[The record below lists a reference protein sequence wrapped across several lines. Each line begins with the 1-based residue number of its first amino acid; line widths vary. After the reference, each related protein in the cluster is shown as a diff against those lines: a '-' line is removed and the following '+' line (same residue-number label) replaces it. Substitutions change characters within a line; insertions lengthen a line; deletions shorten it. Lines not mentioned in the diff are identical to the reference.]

1 MAIRLRPDGRVIG
14 LAGACALVATVLAL
28 VPVLGVTVPGFSD
41 APAHMARHHILAMA
55 PFGGPLSRIYAVH
68 WQWIANLGVDIPAT
82 LMARWWGGEVA
93 TRLVTALIAPLM
105 IAGVAALSRAVHGRV
120 AASAVVALPL
130 VLHQAWMYGFLNYC
144 LGTALAFLVAAW
156 IYARKPL
163 TVWSQAA
170 LGAAALV
177 VWTAHMAAWAVLLVL
192 AAGNALGSLRRLRDV
207 APEVVRH
214 APLLLPLIPLLMWRS
229 HARGPGLVLSYD
241 DFLLNKL
248 TVFAGALRGTWMK
261 ADLGLLAAVLL
272 AAFLALLWAGRRIEP
287 RLFIAGVL
295 LALAAIAAPEF
306 LLNSWGTDVRTAP
319 ITILVLVLAI
329 PPSDNAGRER
339 IVCLLGLAL
348 FLVRITI
355 VTASWAQRSPMLE
368 QRLTMLD
375 AVPHGARLGYLYAK
389 PDCDGWILTP
399 DEKLASYAVE
409 RRDAFVN
416 TLFMVDNASLVT
428 IRDPELQAH
437 WTSESQR
444 VKVECPAHQLDEQ
457 ALRQSLYAMRRA
469 GFDAIWISGVATQ
482 DLPSVPGYVVARR
495 LPMETMLVRR

>member
-1 MAIRLRPDGRVIG
+1 MPDTTPNTPDPA
-14 LAGACALVATVLAL
+14 AGAH
-28 VPVLGVTVPGFSD
+28 
-41 APAHMARHHILAMA
+41 PAFR
-55 PFGGPLSRIYAVH
+55 
-68 WQWIANLGVDIPAT
+68 T
-82 LMARWWGGEVA
+82 L
-93 TRLVTALIAPLM
+93 L
-105 IAGVAALSRAVHGRV
+105 
-120 AASAVVALPL
+120 AVVGLE
-130 VLHQAWMYGFLNYC
+130 
-144 LGTALAFLVAAW
+144 
-156 IYARKPL
+156 
-163 TVWSQAA
+163 
-170 LGAAALV
+170 AAALV
-177 VWTAHMAAWAVLLVL
+177 VLTVALIVELVVAPAASIASAIALVL
-192 AAGNALGSLRRLRDV
+192 
-207 APEVVRH
+207 
-214 APLLLPLIPLLMWRS
+214 
-229 HARGPGLVLSYD
+229 
-241 DFLLNKL
+241 
-248 TVFAGALRGTWMK
+248 
-261 ADLGLLAAVLL
+261 
-272 AAFLALLWAGRRIEP
+272 
-287 RLFIAGVL
+287 
-295 LALAAIAAPEF
+295 LAAIAAPEF

-348 FLVRITI
+348 FLIRITI

-375 AVPHGARLGYLYAK
+375 AVPHGGRLGYLYAK

-416 TLFMVDNASLVT
+416 TLFMVDNASLAT

-444 VKVECPAHQLDEQ
+444 VKVDCPGHQLDEK